1 MAATRKELFNRIAVE
16 MADDP
21 EVVAMCEK
29 YIAALSKPRPRKA
42 NPEVTERQ
50 ATIATWLSEQGEGL
64 GFTQAEVGEAL
75 GMKPAQAGFA
85 LRALV
90 ESGIAYVLEGKK
102 SDPKRYGF
110 VR

>member
-16 MADDP
+16 MANDP

-42 NPEVTERQ
+42 NPEVAERQ
-50 ATIATWLSEQGEGL
+50 AAIATWLSEQGDE